1 MTDFKEAQPKVG
13 QATTT
18 KQKDL
23 FEFSAEE
30 EPPGHP
36 AVEVEEPP
44 SLRLLRNR

>member
-1 MTDFKEAQPKVG
+1 MTVFKEEQAKVA

-36 AVEVEEPP
+36 AV
-44 SLRLLRNR
+44 